1 MSSQQPRLNANQVRH
16 ILAVMKQVDST
27 LYTIERLANSTD
39 SPFIRE
45 VIDLSAEE
53 RESIND
59 LVREL
64 RSEMTGVLDKLGIP
78 LSNKDSSARWTIE
91 AALRTAD
98 VSFSDLGGRRL
109 EGYGKLDPEAAKLV
123 VRLSLELRRIVE
135 SGIFMLRQHR

>member
-16 ILAVMKQVDST
+16 VLAVMKQVDST
-27 LYTIERLANSTD
+27 LYTIERLTNSTD
-39 SPFIRE
+39 SPFTRE
-45 VIDLSAEE
+45 VSDLSAEE
-53 RESIND
+53 RKSIND
-59 LVREL
+59 LVKQL

-78 LSNKDSSARWTIE
+78 LSNKDSSVRWTIE

-123 VRLSLELRRIVE
+123 GRLSLELRRIVE
-135 SGIFMLRQHR
+135 NGIFMLRQHF